1 MGDRIAVI
9 GGGAAGLCAAIAA
22 AEAGVAVFLLEK
34 NARVGK
40 KLMLTGNGRCN
51 LSNLSAAPF
60 AYNEPSFVAPVL
72 SALDCGEMRAFFDSL
87 GLWTYADELGRVYPV
102 SETSASV
109 LDVLRLRCEALG
121 VTTLCGR
128 EAVELQPRKGGWQI
142 LFREGEPLFAQKVIV
157 TTGGGT
163 KLLRSAGH
171 TVTPFE
177 PVLCP
182 IGTDTAP
189 IRGLSGLRVK
199 CRAVLTEKGKK
210 IAAERGEILF
220 RDYGVSGIAAFDLS
234 RFVLPGQTLTLDLMP
249 DMSEKELCEKLTARS
264 LPAGEVF
271 TGIFH
276 RRVGEAIA
284 RAAGSTAPDALAHTI
299 KHFTLA
305 VTGKAEPKLAQVTR
319 GGAKNGEF
327 DPETMASRL
336 CPGLYAAGEALDVD
350 ARCGGYNLHWAFASG
365 LTAGRS
371 AACSK

>member
-22 AEAGVAVFLLEK
+22 AEAGCSVVLCEK

-40 KLMLTGNGRCN
+40 KLLLTGNGRCN

-60 AYNEPSFVAPVL
+60 AYNDPSFVALVL
-72 SALDCGEMRAFFDSL
+72 SVLDCGEVRAFFDSL

-182 IGTDTAP
+182 IAADTAP

-199 CRAVLTEKGKK
+199 CRAVLMEKNKK

-234 RFVLPGQTLTLDLMP
+234 RFVRAGQTLVLDLMP
-249 DMSEKELCEKLTARS
+249 DMPETGLKDTL
-264 LPAGEVF
+264 AGRDMPSGEAL

-276 RRVGEAIA
+276 RRVGEAIV
-284 RAAGSTAPDALAHTI
+284 RAAGSAAPDALAHTI
-299 KHFTLA
+299 KNFSLA

>member
-1 MGDRIAVI
+1 MPYQVAVI

-22 AEAGVAVFLLEK
+22 AEAGSSVILCEK

-40 KLMLTGNGRCN
+40 KLLLTGNGRCN
-51 LSNLSAAPF
+51 LSNLSAAPY
-60 AYNEPSFVAPVL
+60 AYNDPSFVSAVL
-72 SALDCGEMRAFFDSL
+72 SEYGCGEIRAFFESL

-102 SETSASV
+102 SETSSSV

-121 VTTLCGR
+121 VQTLCGR
-128 EAVELQPRKGGWQI
+128 EAVELRARKGGWQI
-142 LFREGEPLFAQKVIV
+142 LFREGEELSARRVIV
-157 TTGGGT
+157 ATGGGT
-163 KLLRSAGH
+163 KLLRNAGH
-171 TVTPFE
+171 AVTPFE

-182 IGTDTAP
+182 IGTDVSP

-199 CRAVLTEKGKK
+199 CRAVLMEKDKK

-234 RFVLPGQTLTLDLMP
+234 RSVCAGQTLSLDLMP
-249 DMSEKELCEKLTARS
+249 DMSEGELRDKLDARNM
-264 LPAGEVF
+264 PAGEVF

-276 RRVGEAIA
+276 RRVGEAIL
-284 RAAGSTAPDALAHTI
+284 RAAGSGAPEALARTI
-299 KHFTLA
+299 KNFTLS
-305 VTGKAEPKLAQVTR
+305 VTGKAETKLAQVTR

-327 DPETMASRL
+327 DPKSMSSRL

-350 ARCGGYNLHWAFASG
+350 ARCGGFNLHWAFASG